1 MLTQERYHMIEE
13 LVNRKGAVTITEL
26 TKQIPASES
35 TIRRDLQALD
45 ELGKVKKY
53 MVEPRRSNRSL
64 LPMKK
69 MSIQKRLR
77 MLRKKKRL
85 QSMQLL

>member
-35 TIRRDLQALD
+35 TIRRDLRS
-45 ELGKVKKY
+45 EERRVGK
-53 MVEPRRSNRSL
+53 ECRSRWS
-64 LPMKK
+64 PYH
-69 MSIQKRLR
+69 
-77 MLRKKKRL
+77 
-85 QSMQLL
+85 